1 MRPVLDAPRK
11 TYKPKSVKKAEP
23 KPKPKPAPKAEVS
36 AKAAGLAAKQR
47 AMDAYDARRDPPKA
61 AKADSKKEPK
71 KDLIDRTAEMN
82 DGNGLR
88 ANGVKSFADLGML
101 AKGGRDVRTEKLKFG
116 NWDLPLVNNQPRR
129 TVTARNTPFTRGAS
143 GLGGT
148 LGVAQ
153 LPFAGAS
160 MVSDIRA
167 GFREGWNGERANKAV
182 GSTAS
187 FASVGLNTVKGFAE
201 LREARKGVKEVTK
214 GFRDAI
220 DKQVNGRR
228 MNAPGDTAA
237 HHRHTVRTKAAETAK
252 EMAQK
257 YLRAGGDVPVR
268 DLKHVADSKMKKAV
282 ANGVS
287 KAMATDG
294 LKTAKVLGKAGG
306 RFVPGVNVAIAAAD
320 AAAFASTLR
329 DPKAS
334 VGKKVTAGI
343 TAAGSALAAT
353 NIPIVSQV
361 GGAVSTVSSIVGAVG
376 PEKIGN
382 AVKDGANAVKD
393 AVKDGAKKTL
403 KKLKFW

>member
-11 TYKPKSVKKAEP
+11 THKPVKKAEP
-23 KPKPKPAPKAEVS
+23 KPKPKPAPKAES
-36 AKAAGLAAKQR
+36 ARAAGLAAKQR

-61 AKADSKKEPK
+61 AKAVSSKKEPK
-71 KDLIDRTAEMN
+71 KDLIDRVAEKN
-82 DGNGLR
+82 DGSGVR
-88 ANGVKSFADLGML
+88 ANGVKSFADIGMI

-116 NWDLPLVNNQPRR
+116 NMDLPLVNNQPRR

-160 MVSDIRA
+160 MISDIRA
-167 GFREGWNGERANKAV
+167 GFRQGWNSESAHKAL

-187 FASVGLNTVKGFAE
+187 FASVGLNTAKGFAE
-201 LREARKGVKEVTK
+201 LREARQGVKDVTK

-220 DKQVNGRR
+220 DKQANGRR

-237 HHRHTVRTKAAETAK
+237 HHRHTVRTKAGETAK
-252 EMAQK
+252 AMAQK

-268 DLKHVADSKMKKAV
+268 DLKHIADSKMRRAV
-282 ANGVS
+282 ANGAS
-287 KAMATDG
+287 KAMAVDG

-306 RFVPGVNVAIAAAD
+306 RFVPGVNVAIAGAD
-320 AAAFASTLR
+320 AAAFYATMR

-353 NIPIVSQV
+353 NIPVVSQV

-382 AVKDGANAVKD
+382 AVKDGA
-393 AVKDGAKKTL
+393 KKAL

>member
-1 MRPVLDAPRK
+1 MRINSDARRK
-11 TYKPKSVKKAEP
+11 TYKPVKAEP
-23 KPKPKPAPKAEVS
+23 KKAE
-36 AKAAGLAAKQR
+36 AKKE
-47 AMDAYDARRDPPKA
+47 
-61 AKADSKKEPK
+61 SKKN
-71 KDLIDRTAEMN
+71 LIDRVADKN
-82 DGNGLR
+82 DGNGVR
-88 ANGVKSFADLGML
+88 ANGVKSIADVFML

-116 NWDLPLVNNQPRR
+116 NTPLPLVNDQPRK
-129 TVTARNTPFTRGAS
+129 TVTARNTPFTRTAS
-143 GLGGT
+143 GVGGT

-167 GFREGWNGERANKAV
+167 GFREGWDRESKNKAL

-201 LREARKGVKEVTK
+201 LREARQSVRDVTK

-220 DKQVNGRR
+220 DKQANGPRLT
-228 MNAPGDTAA
+228 APGDAAA
-237 HHRHTVRTKAAETAK
+237 HHRNTVRTKAGETAK
-252 EMAQK
+252 AMAQK
-257 YLRAGGDVPVR
+257 YLRAGGDVSVR
-268 DLKHVADSKMKKAV
+268 DLKHVADSKMKRAV
-282 ANGVS
+282 ANGAS
-287 KAMATDG
+287 KAMASDG
-294 LKTAKVLGKAGG
+294 LKAAKLAGRAGG

-320 AAAFASTLR
+320 TAAFVSTLR

-353 NIPIVSQV
+353 NIPVVSQV
-361 GGAVSTVSSIVGAVG
+361 GGVVSTVSSVVGAVG

-382 AVKDGANAVKD
+382 AVKDGAKAM
-393 AVKDGAKKTL
+393 KDGAKSAV